1 MPYPLSVPVVMT
13 LPAAIDMTNADQ
25 VRGRLYAAIAS
36 GAPLI
41 IADLSATVFCDAAGA
56 DWLRMIG
63 YHAAARSGRLRLVI
77 PPGALMRRIL
87 ELLGVDHLLAVY
99 SSITEACEPLT
110 GPRHPLASLTSAGW
124 VLLRP

>member
-1 MPYPLSVPVVMT
+1 MT
-13 LPAAIDMTNADQ
+13 FPSTIDMTNADQ
-25 VRGRLYAAIAS
+25 VRDRLSAVIAS

-56 DWLRMIG
+56 DWLHMIG

-99 SSITEACEPLT
+99 SSIAEACEPLA
-110 GPRHPLASLTSAGW
+110 GPRHPMRS
-124 VLLRP
+124 

>member
-1 MPYPLSVPVVMT
+1 MSDGDRDEIDVMPHPLSAPVIMM
-13 LPAAIDMTNADQ
+13 LPATIDVTNADQ
-25 VRGRLYAAIAS
+25 VHDRLSAAIAS
-36 GAPLI
+36 AAPLI

-87 ELLGVDHLLAVY
+87 ELLSIGHLLTVY
-99 SSITEACEPLT
+99 SSMTEACEPL
-110 GPRHPLASLTSAGW
+110 AGLG
-124 VLLRP
+124 VP